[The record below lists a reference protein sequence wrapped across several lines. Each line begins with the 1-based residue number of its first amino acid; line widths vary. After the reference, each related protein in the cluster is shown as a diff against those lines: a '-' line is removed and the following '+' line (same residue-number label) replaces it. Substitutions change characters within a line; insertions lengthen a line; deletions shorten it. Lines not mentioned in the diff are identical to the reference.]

1 VKAKLLLMTCCL
13 AVATAQAGRFEGLT
27 QRFSKGEK
35 MTPVAAT
42 FFGGS
47 GGEEFVD
54 VGQLPDGTIVAFGNS
69 TGPDFPAT
77 PKPVVL
83 GLGKHQK
90 LEPYVTEKN
99 GNKTIAA
106 ENPDLAGMLVF
117 YDEKLSRVLKTVKF
131 DWGVASLSLGAVGED
146 GQSLFVAGRCTEAFR
161 ALAKTAK
168 SFKVEPY
175 VAPPVPEV
183 VPGKK
188 ARKPT
193 APAVGPYNYQGAT
206 HPGDVFVAKLAPTG
220 DKLEWVWI
228 FEGLRKPP
236 EQIWT
241 DKKGSL
247 YFEVRGMR
255 RITADGQKA
264 ELINAKIGGGQS
276 GWRAVDPNDGGPLYG
291 GDRNTNTG
299 YQPYRQPYLYKFD
312 DKGNKLWTLWEPNP
326 KECACGGTGNGL
338 CSDSSAR
345 GVAIAPNGDIVVMGW
360 SDGGN
365 SVFTRQPTNWR
376 EAAGKSALGMESWGM
391 KGASSLAYL
400 MVIDGKTFQQKAW
413 TLWLAYVPD
422 NFVIPASRGAPNG
435 ASIQRICGLVDG
447 SIGFTGG
454 TATGLIQTP
463 NALYKPPTDGRKYGG
478 TYVAVMT
485 EKMDDLLF
493 SSCLPGCDDVALAHT
508 KRGLVA
514 VSRSRGRNGDDPP
527 APSPTVNPVQGKC
540 NGELDGHILLLE
552 LPAARLTG
560 K

>member
-1 VKAKLLLMTCCL
+1 LLPDGSGTLERITTVKAKLLLMTCCL
-13 AVATAQAGRFEGLT
+13 AAATAQAGRFEGLT

-69 TGPDFPAT
+69 TGPDFRAT

-99 GNKTIAA
+99 DKKTIAA

-175 VAPPVPEV
+175 VAPPPPEV

-188 ARKPT
+188 VRKST

-264 ELINAKIGGGQS
+264 ALINAKIGGASPAGARWTRTTADRCTVATAIPRPVISRTGNLTSTSLTTRATSFGRCGSQTRRNAPAVAPAT
-276 GWRAVDPNDGGPLYG
+276 GCARIRRRAVWCSGRPV
-291 GDRNTNTG
+291 
-299 YQPYRQPYLYKFD
+299 
-312 DKGNKLWTLWEPNP
+312 TLWSR
-326 KECACGGTGNGL
+326 AGRTAGTR
-338 CSDSSAR
+338 CSPGSRPTGAR
-345 GVAIAPNGDIVVMGW
+345 PPARVRWGW
-360 SDGGN
+360 N
-365 SVFTRQPTNWR
+365 
-376 EAAGKSALGMESWGM
+376 
-391 KGASSLAYL
+391 
-400 MVIDGKTFQQKAW
+400 
-413 TLWLAYVPD
+413 
-422 NFVIPASRGAPNG
+422 RGA
-435 ASIQRICGLVDG
+435 
-447 SIGFTGG
+447 
-454 TATGLIQTP
+454 
-463 NALYKPPTDGRKYGG
+463 
-478 TYVAVMT
+478 
-485 EKMDDLLF
+485 
-493 SSCLPGCDDVALAHT
+493 
-508 KRGLVA
+508 
-514 VSRSRGRNGDDPP
+514 
-527 APSPTVNPVQGKC
+527 
-540 NGELDGHILLLE
+540 
-552 LPAARLTG
+552 
-560 K
+560 